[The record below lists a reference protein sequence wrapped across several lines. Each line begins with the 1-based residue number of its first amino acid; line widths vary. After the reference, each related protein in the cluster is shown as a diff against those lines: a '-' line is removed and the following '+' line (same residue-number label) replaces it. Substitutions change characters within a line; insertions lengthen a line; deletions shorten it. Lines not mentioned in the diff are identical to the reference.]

1 MARTTLNIDSDVH
14 KSTRDVKDEY
24 DDSWT
29 DVLRFY
35 REHRSELS
43 LSDGD
48 TTEREQTIDVEDAQV
63 LSRVLEER
71 LAPWFE
77 DTQDAVK
84 EATDAAQSNGRTLE
98 ELR

>member
-1 MARTTLNIDSDVH
+1 MTDYEPLNIKADTKERLMSHKQHKRDTQDDVVNQVLDRVEGKESD
-14 KSTRDVKDEY
+14 T
-24 DDSWT
+24 
-29 DVLRFY
+29 
-35 REHRSELS
+35 
-43 LSDGD
+43 
-48 TTEREQTIDVEDAQV
+48 REQTIDVEDAQV

-84 EATDAAQSNGRTLE
+84 EATDAAQNAERSVE

>member
-1 MARTTLNIDSDVH
+1 
-14 KSTRDVKDEY
+14 
-24 DDSWT
+24 
-29 DVLRFY
+29 
-35 REHRSELS
+35 
-43 LSDGD
+43 
-48 TTEREQTIDVEDAQV
+48 VEDAQV

-84 EATDAAQSNGRTLE
+84 EATDAAQSNGQKLE

>member
-1 MARTTLNIDSDVH
+1 MTDYEPLNIKADTKERLMSHKDHPRDTQDDVVNQVLDRAEGKESD
-14 KSTRDVKDEY
+14 T
-24 DDSWT
+24 
-29 DVLRFY
+29 
-35 REHRSELS
+35 
-43 LSDGD
+43 
-48 TTEREQTIDVEDAQV
+48 REQTIDVEDAQV

-84 EATDAAQSNGRTLE
+84 EATDAAQSNGRKLE